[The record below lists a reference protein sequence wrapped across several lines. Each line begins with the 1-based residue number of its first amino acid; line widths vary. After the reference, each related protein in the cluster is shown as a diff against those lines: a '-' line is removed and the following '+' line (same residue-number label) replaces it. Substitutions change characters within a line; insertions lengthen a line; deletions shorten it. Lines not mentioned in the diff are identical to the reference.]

1 MYNIALFSAEYIDI
15 GWDGPAGNMYSSVH
29 DLAQLMMMI
38 FRTDVEYDPSKGQV
52 LDGET
57 IREWTHPAF
66 VYSDGFGYSHPW
78 ELLPWG
84 NYTLVTK
91 DGRINGY
98 LSEIRMAPQ
107 IKTGIIVLQSWEEE
121 DVHDAITAYTTNLIT
136 AVSEALWSRQREPPL
151 PPNPQNYVGKYTAQ
165 GSGTTETSVVSY
177 DEKHP
182 VLYLSISGYNGRLAY
197 TGKGKNVQL
206 FQLMLISASAECR
219 PLSTGYDGM
228 WVHFDEDPV
237 SGNIASFEIPGMN
250 YKIKYMKM
258 I

>member
-1 MYNIALFSAEYIDI
+1 
-15 GWDGPAGNMYSSVH
+15 
-29 DLAQLMMMI
+29 
-38 FRTDVEYDPSKGQV
+38 
-52 LDGET
+52 
-57 IREWTHPAF
+57 
-66 VYSDGFGYSHPW
+66 
-78 ELLPWG
+78 
-84 NYTLVTK
+84 
-91 DGRINGY
+91 
-98 LSEIRMAPQ
+98 
-107 IKTGIIVLQSWEEE
+107 
-121 DVHDAITAYTTNLIT
+121 
-136 AVSEALWSRQREPPL
+136 
-151 PPNPQNYVGKYTAQ
+151 
-165 GSGTTETSVVSY
+165 VSY